1 MDGLQIDASLVSS
14 ALIITITVL
23 GWLMTRAQARDKAF
37 RSELKW
43 RRNQDGLRDRY
54 IHRLESAL
62 SKEDLPL
69 PEKPKGYEDEM
80 DKEW

>member
-1 MDGLQIDASLVSS
+1 MSGITIDAGLVSS

-43 RRNQDGLRDRY
+43 RRKQDGLTQRY

-62 SKEDLPL
+62 SKEDLPM
-69 PEKPKGYEDEM
+69 PERPRGMEDEM